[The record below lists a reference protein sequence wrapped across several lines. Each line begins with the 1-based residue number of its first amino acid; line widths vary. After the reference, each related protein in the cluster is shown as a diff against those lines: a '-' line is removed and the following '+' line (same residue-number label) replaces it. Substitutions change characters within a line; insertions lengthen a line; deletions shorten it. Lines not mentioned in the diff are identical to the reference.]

1 MGLGSHCSPLGP
13 VSSAPGQRWDP
24 RSSQGKLFCP
34 SGCGPKRASPSSS
47 HWAGIAPVLAPSRGC
62 WVWTSPR
69 EQQVFSESLQNIKHH
84 LLPPCTALGQPSTPR
99 GLAVQLERGDK
110 VPAGTWH
117 PRGSL
122 PAPHGAGHDAHPL
135 GSSRLGFETSALF
148 PTDSKGHGWDMGHS
162 PLPAQPP
169 SSGALPGDR
178 ESFTPTSF
186 QGLVGAT
193 GYHPSH
199 GWDTLG

>member
-1 MGLGSHCSPLGP
+1 MSHFKILNTIS
-13 VSSAPGQRWDP
+13 
-24 RSSQGKLFCP
+24 
-34 SGCGPKRASPSSS
+34 
-47 HWAGIAPVLAPSRGC
+47 
-62 WVWTSPR
+62 
-69 EQQVFSESLQNIKHH
+69 
-84 LLPPCTALGQPSTPR
+84 
-99 GLAVQLERGDK
+99 
-110 VPAGTWH
+110 
-117 PRGSL
+117 SL
-122 PAPHGAGHDAHPL
+122 PALLWGSPLHLGVSLFSWSEGTKSLLDVASQRVSASPHGAGHDAHLL

-169 SSGALPGDR
+169 SSSALPGDR

-193 GYHPSH
+193 GYHHSH